1 MSFSVRNFIRTAPFA
16 ALEAL
21 LCAGNNPKILSSRR
35 DAVLRLRNALNDK
48 IRVLE
53 NAAKSSVV
61 RGSGQASQS
70 MPVSIL
76 SRSAPWNEV
85 TWKEP
90 SIPGMI
96 TEEEGRYYKWLGS
109 FYLGRGEV
117 VELGSWLGKST
128 VSIVDGL
135 LESGNFLGKKLH
147 VFDDFRWRAGF
158 MNNYVPDN
166 LKMGDDTDFLALFRT
181 MTADR
186 AGHIDALPVAI
197 QRQSWNATL
206 PALEWNEF
214 PIEMVFVDC
223 GKAFLENEAW
233 FDVLSPY
240 FIKDVTLIVMQDWRA
255 HRKVPRKPHTQIWHF
270 TETRGSSFELIHE
283 TVGGDVGTFLWRGQ
297 TDIHRCS

>member
-1 MSFSVRNFIRTAPFA
+1 MNFSIRNFIRTAPFA
-16 ALEAL
+16 ALEEL
-21 LCAGNNPKILSSRR
+21 LCAGNNAELLASRR

-48 IRVLE
+48 IRILE
-53 NAAKSSVV
+53 NAAKGSVV
-61 RGSGQASQS
+61 RDPGRAAQS
-70 MPVSIL
+70 MPVSVL
-76 SRSAPWNEV
+76 SKSAPWNGVKWE
-85 TWKEP
+85 EP

-109 FYLGRGEV
+109 FYLGLGEV
-117 VELGSWLGKST
+117 VELGPWLGKST
-128 VSIVDGL
+128 VCIVDGL
-135 LESGNFLGKKLH
+135 LDSGKFFGKKLH

-158 MNNYVPDN
+158 MNHYVPDH
-166 LKMGDDTDFLALFRT
+166 LKMDDDADFLPLFRK
-181 MTADR
+181 MTAEKADSIAAR
-186 AGHIDALPVAI
+186 AVAI
-197 QRQSWNATL
+197 QRQSWNAAL
-206 PALEWNEF
+206 PALEWSES

-233 FDVLSPY
+233 FGVLSPF
-240 FIKDVTLIVMQDWRA
+240 FIKDVTLVVMQDWRA